1 MTNQPTQPTP
11 PYDFGGDG
19 PVVHLAHANGFPP
32 GAYRPLAK
40 ALAYNPSTSSEQRPS
55 AGSGQR
61 YHVIG
66 LPSRPLW
73 PGSRPERL
81 SNWRSLTDDLIQG
94 LDDLGLRSIVGV
106 GHSMG
111 GVFTLEAAV
120 RRPDLFRAVALI
132 DPVILPQT
140 WLWMVRLFRLLRLER
155 RLPLVRGALRRRRV
169 WPNRQ
174 ICYEQYRGKPF
185 FATWPDGSLR
195 AYVEAGMRQRADG
208 QVELVYPPE
217 WEARIFA
224 TTPSDVWRIVPRLR
238 VPALIV
244 RGERSDT
251 FRPASLARVER
262 LLPQARF
269 VVIPNSGHLAP
280 MERPSETGA
289 AINNFLD
296 ALG

>member
-1 MTNQPTQPTP
+1 MTNQPIQPAP
-11 PYDFGGDG
+11 PHDFGGDG
-19 PVVHLAHANGFPP
+19 PIIHLAHANGFPP

-40 ALAYNPSTSSEQRPS
+40 ALAYRQ
-55 AGSGQR
+55 AISGQR

-73 PGSRPERL
+73 PGSRHERI
-81 SNWRSLTDDLIQG
+81 SNWRSLADDLIQG

-132 DPVILPQT
+132 DPVILPQV

-169 WPNRQ
+169 WPSRQ
-174 ICYEQYRGKPF
+174 ACYEQYRGKSF

-195 AYVEAGMRQRADG
+195 AYVEAGTRQRADG

-217 WEARIFA
+217 WEAHIFA

-238 VPALIV
+238 VPALII

-269 VVIPNSGHLAP
+269 VVIPDAGHLAP
-280 MERPSETGA
+280 MERPSEIGA
-289 AINNFLD
+289 AINSFLD
-296 ALG
+296 TLG